1 MYKFIDLFCG
11 IGGFRVALEKRGLEG
26 VFSSDIDTY
35 VQEVYKKNF
44 GEKPSG
50 DITEISEKEI
60 LKHDILCA
68 GFPCQSFSISG
79 KMGGIS
85 DPRGRL
91 FYEIHRIV
99 DYHKPYILLLENVK
113 NILTIDG
120 GNVGKTIES
129 KLDELGYILH
139 KNILNASYFGIPQAR
154 ERVYFVAL
162 RKDMKTSNKRALD
175 YNTPKA
181 NRKNIFLEDILETNV
196 DADFFI
202 NRKDIRVLKKEYEV
216 ENKLEPK
223 GRYC

>member
-1 MYKFIDLFCG
+1 
-11 IGGFRVALEKRGLEG
+11 
-26 VFSSDIDTY
+26 
-35 VQEVYKKNF
+35 
-44 GEKPSG
+44 
-50 DITEISEKEI
+50 
-60 LKHDILCA
+60 
-68 GFPCQSFSISG
+68 
-79 KMGGIS
+79 MGGIS

-113 NILTIDG
+113 NILTING

-175 YNTPKA
+175 YNAPKA

>member
-1 MYKFIDLFCG
+1 MKY
-11 IGGFRVALEKRGLEG
+11 IG
-26 VFSSDIDTY
+26 
-35 VQEVYKKNF
+35 
-44 GEKPSG
+44 
-50 DITEISEKEI
+50 
-60 LKHDILCA
+60 
-68 GFPCQSFSISG
+68 
-79 KMGGIS
+79 
-85 DPRGRL
+85 
-91 FYEIHRIV
+91 IV

-113 NILTIDG
+113 NILTIDS

-196 DADFFI
+196 WMQI
-202 NRKDIRVLKKEYEV
+202 SL
-216 ENKLEPK
+216 
-223 GRYC
+223 